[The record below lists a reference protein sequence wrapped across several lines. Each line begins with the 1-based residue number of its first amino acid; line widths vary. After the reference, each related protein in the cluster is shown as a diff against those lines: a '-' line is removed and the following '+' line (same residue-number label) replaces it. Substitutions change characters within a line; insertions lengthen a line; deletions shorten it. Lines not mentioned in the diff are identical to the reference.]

1 MSKTT
6 TTVFIIIFAVE
17 AGLIIIGNVF
27 AIFVFWTQRLRVK
40 RTCFLLI
47 NLAVADFLVG
57 VAEAIVL
64 AVEKIPNARREE
76 KSARSPW
83 VAFQVFASGS
93 SVMFLALISLERVYA
108 VLRPLRHRVTS
119 ARAYTYSIVIIWLT
133 GLCSAGLWL
142 LTIYHPKVSTVY
154 ATVTTQ
160 SLLFVFLLVI
170 CGSYLT
176 IRSRLHCT
184 APGLEEH
191 TQNASERNLR
201 LSKTFFIVVA
211 VSLLLWFPAFVVR
224 TVKEFCPRCFSPN
237 VLSGVI
243 ILHLANSV
251 VNPVVYSFRM
261 SIFKEALKGCLR
273 KRRQN
278 LELRTVFNNIHNQVK
293 VL

>member
-6 TTVFIIIFAVE
+6 AILFIVVFALEVVF
-17 AGLIIIGNVF
+17 IIIGNVF

-57 VAEAIVL
+57 IAEAMVL
-64 AVEKIPNARREE
+64 AIEKIPNAARKE
-76 KSARSPW
+76 KPVRNPW
-83 VAFQVFASGS
+83 AAFEVFASGT

-108 VLRPLRHRVTS
+108 VLRPLRHRVTNT
-119 ARAYTYSIVIIWLT
+119 RAYTYSIVIVWVT

-142 LTIYHPKVSTVY
+142 ITIYHPKVNTVY

-170 CGSYLT
+170 SGSYLT

-184 APGLEEH
+184 APELEGH
-191 TQNASERNLR
+191 TQNVSERNLR

-211 VSLLLWFPAFVVR
+211 VSLLLWFPAFVVH

-237 VLSGVI
+237 VLSGVN

-251 VNPVVYSFRM
+251 VNPLVYSFRM
-261 SIFKEALKGCLR
+261 PIFKEALKRCLR

-278 LELRTVFNNIHNQVK
+278 IELRTVFNSVHNQVQ